1 MLSRQILTFL
11 LATLFTLSSATDDS
25 SGSSGSPVARQSFSE
40 SEQQVLQPELSEA
53 FPLEDVRRV
62 RSAFHYIQN
71 TSDKFVIHGK
81 EHPARNSTRS
91 AWRPKFATPRETSN
105 LGVDSAKF
113 ACTEKYTPECRNKTR
128 QFRRKIVEIL
138 EKSAKENPEEGPN
151 IYNVSYQP
159 RQMFRSPMCGILKA
173 GLKTLRRKDF
183 MKMPGRLTLYD
194 LVPKRKLLD
203 KQTIKSC
210 AVVSSAGSL
219 ANSKLGKF
227 IDLHDLVM
235 RFNHAPTEGFEVD
248 VGTKTTIRLI
258 NSQVVSKSEFQF
270 LTSPIFR
277 NITIAAWDPCRYHS
291 SLEEWLEAPDFDLF
305 TNFQLYSGDNGSKG
319 NFYILD
325 PRSIWRL
332 WESLQDYFHTT
343 PIRRN
348 PPSSGFLGIAM
359 LIPICTYIDVV
370 EYIPS
375 VRLNGR
381 CHYYDSEMNPGC
393 SFGEWHPLA
402 AEKLMALDMNSADD
416 FAIFQSGIL
425 RIRSAQRT
433 DCQ

>member
-1 MLSRQILTFL
+1 MLSRQAFFL
-11 LATLFTLSSATDDS
+11 LLTLYPLTLSSDREA
-25 SGSSGSPVARQSFSE
+25 SPIASASFRQHAHEPPKAPVVA
-40 SEQQVLQPELSEA
+40 EL
-53 FPLEDVRRV
+53 RKV
-62 RSAFHYIQN
+62 RSAFHYMQN
-71 TSDKFVIHGK
+71 TSEKFIVPGK
-81 EHPARNSTRS
+81 EHPAKNNTRS
-91 AWRPKFATPRETSN
+91 AWRPKFATPREPSSFA
-105 LGVDSAKF
+105 LDSLRF
-113 ACTEKYTPECRNKTR
+113 TCSEKYTPECRNKTR
-128 QFRRKIVEIL
+128 LFRRKIVETL

-151 IYNVSYQP
+151 IYNVSYKP
-159 RQMFRSPMCGILKA
+159 RQRLKSPMCGILRA

-183 MKMPGRLTLYD
+183 MKMSERLTLFD
-194 LVPKRKLLD
+194 LVPKRKLFD
-203 KQTIKSC
+203 KQNIKSC

-219 ANSKLGKF
+219 ANSKLGRF

-258 NSQVVSKSEFQF
+258 NSQVVSKAEFQF

-277 NITIAAWDPCRYHS
+277 NITIAAWDPCRYNS
-291 SLEEWLEAPDFDLF
+291 TLEEWLEAPDFDLF
-305 TNFQLYSGDNGSKG
+305 TNFQLYSLDNASRG

-332 WESLQDYFHTT
+332 WETLQDYAPT

-348 PPSSGFLGIAM
+348 PPSSGFLGISL
-359 LIPICTYIDVV
+359 LIPLCAYIDVV

-381 CHYYDSEMNPGC
+381 CHYYDSEMNPAC

-425 RIRSAQRT
+425 RIRSSQRNE
-433 DCQ
+433 CK